1 MKPQTLTHAI
11 AAMRALVRARHSGN
25 AEQLRHAEFE
35 VKEQGR
41 YVFQVRQALVGN
53 RDGVTLNNVTPG
65 WVNARLTGKAEESA

>member
-25 AEQLRHAEFE
+25 AEQLRYAEEE

-41 YVFQVRQALVGN
+41 YVLQVRQALVGN

-65 WVNARLTGKAEESA
+65 WVNARLAGKVEESA

>member
-25 AEQLRHAEFE
+25 AEQLRYAEEE

-41 YVFQVRQALVGN
+41 YVLQVRQALVGN